1 MTTISFKSAGVS
13 VRVQNLTGPTATRP
27 TGIPAGVVGAAQ
39 RGPAFVP
46 VTVPTTQD
54 FNQVFG
60 GPNDYIFNGPI
71 AASEWLRNAQSLTY
85 LRVLGAGNALAR
97 TTDGSN
103 SGKVVNAGFVVGSD
117 LPQNASGG
125 AFNDN
130 PYAYAGGD
138 EGRTYFL
145 ASIMKETSGSD
156 FFSSAGLPTEG
167 TPVVRGVV
175 FAPSGVLLTLSSSA
189 SPWNTPASSSGTWTN
204 AGGQVTGSVN
214 ISGSLQEF
222 VLLLNGFKNSN
233 EPNVISASFDVT
245 APNYFGKV
253 FNTDPFKI
261 EEKGHFLY
269 ADFPVHP
276 ALATVTGSGV
286 VSGST
291 YLTEQIA
298 FLVSSSLSRNSG
310 STVTPNFENFE
321 DRYRTPKSP
330 WVVSQ
335 NFGGSPQNLFRIWS
349 LDDGEYANKRVK
361 FSIEN
366 ITPSVS
372 TVDQYG
378 TFDLIVRD
386 YNDTDK
392 NKKVLEQWRGLS
404 LNPNAQNYVAKV
416 IGDFHTFWNFD
427 NSSDRQKLITQ
438 GNYPNASSYI
448 RVEMDAQVEDAEID
462 PTALPFGF
470 RGVQHFQVSGS
481 APFGNQNDDGT
492 YYVTGSGTDPITYR
506 FVQPPIPYRKSLSR
520 GASPNQTVDR
530 SLYWGVQFE
539 RQTSVTEPNKST
551 EIETGIGSFVQYYPD
566 FQTNWADFVVYDNQ
580 GAQATTENGIVDAD
594 AYNNNYFTLNKV
606 KIKYTPST
614 GLVDTVNAV
623 TWSYVR
629 QGNISNDST
638 NGFRALATS
647 DLTDSSVRQLAK
659 FTVPLFGG
667 FDGVNIFNQG
677 TRYFTNVAV
686 EEEMDN
692 TNRGT
697 VDGPTVSSYLT
708 ALNILS
714 DVTEVD
720 IQLLAL
726 PGIRNTY
733 VTDNALN
740 MVENRYDALYLMDI
754 QNIDVNS
761 TEVSSSSQTLSVVN
775 TANNFNNRGLNSSFG
790 AAYFPDVVI
799 RDDFNNTTRTA
810 ASTAAVLGAFAKN
823 DSVGYP
829 WFAPAGFTRG
839 ALETTVRPAVRLS
852 RDNLDDL
859 QSANINPLA
868 VFAGSEGTV
877 VWGQRTLLQTESA
890 FDRVNVRRLLISLR
904 RQVKQ
909 IADRI
914 IFEQNREATLER
926 FSNLVKPILKRV
938 QDNKG
943 VDKYLVQIDTTTTT
957 LADIENNTIRGR
969 IMILPTKTLEFLD
982 ISFVLNNRGNFIA
995 G

>member
-1 MTTISFKSAGVS
+1 MIISFKSAGVS
-13 VRVQNLTGPTATRP
+13 VRVQNLTGPTATQP
-27 TGIPAGVVGAAQ
+27 TGIPAGVVGAAL

-46 VTVPTTQD
+46 VTVPTAQD

-60 GPNDYIFNGPI
+60 GPNDYIYNGPI

-97 TTDGSN
+97 TVDGLN
-103 SGKVVNAGFVVGSD
+103 SGKVVNAGFVVGSE
-117 LPQNASGG
+117 LPQGSSGG
-125 AFNDN
+125 ALNDN
-130 PYAYAGGD
+130 PYAFAGGD
-138 EGRTYFL
+138 EGRTFFL
-145 ASIMKETSGSD
+145 ASMMKETSGSD
-156 FFSSAGLPTEG
+156 FFTGAGLPSEG
-167 TPVVRGVV
+167 TPVVRGVL
-175 FAPSGVLLTLSSSA
+175 FAPSGVLPTLSSSA
-189 SPWNTPASSSGTWTN
+189 SPWNTPATGSGTWAN
-204 AGGQVTGSVN
+204 AGGQITGSVN

-222 VLLLNGFKNSN
+222 VLLLNGFNNSN
-233 EPNVISASFDVT
+233 ESNVISASFDVT

-253 FNTDPFKI
+253 LNTDPFKI

-269 ADFPVHP
+269 ADFPIHP
-276 ALATVTGSGV
+276 AIATVTGSGV
-286 VSGST
+286 VSGSNSGF
-291 YLTEQIA
+291 EQIA
-298 FLVSSSLSRNSG
+298 FLVSSSMSRNSG
-310 STVTPNFENFE
+310 STITPNFENFE

-335 NFGGSPQNLFRIWS
+335 NFGGSPQNLFRVHS

-361 FSIEN
+361 FSVEN

-404 LNPNAQNYVAKV
+404 LNPNAQNYIARV

-448 RVEMDAQVEDAEID
+448 RVEVDSQVEDAEVD

-470 RGVQHFQVSGS
+470 RGIQHFQVSGS
-481 APFGNQNDDGT
+481 APFGRQNDDDGT
-492 YYVTGSGTDPITYR
+492 YYVTGSGDPITHK

-520 GASPNQTVDR
+520 GAAPNQTVDR
-530 SLYWGVQFE
+530 SFYWGVQFE

-551 EIETGIGSFVQYYPD
+551 EIESGIGSFVQYYPD
-566 FQTNWADFVVYDNQ
+566 FQTNLADFVVYDNP
-580 GAQATTENGIVDAD
+580 GAPSSTRNGIVDAD
-594 AYNNNYFTLNKV
+594 AYNNNYFSLNKV
-606 KIKYTPST
+606 KIKYTPSS

-629 QGNISNDST
+629 QGNITVDSV

-647 DLTDSSVRQLAK
+647 DLADSSVRQLAK

-667 FDGVNIFNQG
+667 FDGVNLFNAS
-677 TRYFTNVAV
+677 TRYLTNVAV

-692 TNRGT
+692 ANRGT
-697 VDGPTVSSYLT
+697 VEGPTVSSYLS
-708 ALNILS
+708 ALGILS

-720 IQLLAL
+720 MQLLTL

-733 VTDNALN
+733 ITDNALS
-740 MVENRYDALYLMDI
+740 MVENRFDALYLMDI
-754 QNIDVNS
+754 QNLDVNS
-761 TEVSSSSQTLSVVN
+761 VEVTSSAQTLSVVN
-775 TANNFNNRGLNSSFG
+775 TANSFSNRGVNSSFG
-790 AAYFPDVVI
+790 AAYFPDVII
-799 RDDFNNTTRTA
+799 RDDFNNTTRVA

-823 DSVGYP
+823 DSVAYP

-852 RDNLDDL
+852 RENLDDL
-859 QSANINPLA
+859 QSAKINPLA

-943 VDKYLVQIDTTTTT
+943 IDRYLVQIDTTTTT
-957 LADIENNTIRGR
+957 QADVENNIIRGK

>member
-1 MTTISFKSAGVS
+1 
-13 VRVQNLTGPTATRP
+13 
-27 TGIPAGVVGAAQ
+27 
-39 RGPAFVP
+39 
-46 VTVPTTQD
+46 
-54 FNQVFG
+54 
-60 GPNDYIFNGPI
+60 
-71 AASEWLRNAQSLTY
+71 
-85 LRVLGAGNALAR
+85 
-97 TTDGSN
+97 
-103 SGKVVNAGFVVGSD
+103 
-117 LPQNASGG
+117 
-125 AFNDN
+125 
-130 PYAYAGGD
+130 
-138 EGRTYFL
+138 
-145 ASIMKETSGSD
+145 
-156 FFSSAGLPTEG
+156 
-167 TPVVRGVV
+167 
-175 FAPSGVLLTLSSSA
+175 
-189 SPWNTPASSSGTWTN
+189 
-204 AGGQVTGSVN
+204 
-214 ISGSLQEF
+214 
-222 VLLLNGFKNSN
+222 
-233 EPNVISASFDVT
+233 
-245 APNYFGKV
+245 
-253 FNTDPFKI
+253 
-261 EEKGHFLY
+261 
-269 ADFPVHP
+269 
-276 ALATVTGSGV
+276 
-286 VSGST
+286 
-291 YLTEQIA
+291 
-298 FLVSSSLSRNSG
+298 
-310 STVTPNFENFE
+310 
-321 DRYRTPKSP
+321 
-330 WVVSQ
+330 
-335 NFGGSPQNLFRIWS
+335 
-349 LDDGEYANKRVK
+349 
-361 FSIEN
+361 
-366 ITPSVS
+366 
-372 TVDQYG
+372 
-378 TFDLIVRD
+378 
-386 YNDTDK
+386 
-392 NKKVLEQWRGLS
+392 
-404 LNPNAQNYVAKV
+404 
-416 IGDFHTFWNFD
+416 
-427 NSSDRQKLITQ
+427 
-438 GNYPNASSYI
+438 
-448 RVEMDAQVEDAEID
+448 
-462 PTALPFGF
+462 
-470 RGVQHFQVSGS
+470 
-481 APFGNQNDDGT
+481 
-492 YYVTGSGTDPITYR
+492 
-506 FVQPPIPYRKSLSR
+506 
-520 GASPNQTVDR
+520 
-530 SLYWGVQFE
+530 
-539 RQTSVTEPNKST
+539 
-551 EIETGIGSFVQYYPD
+551 
-566 FQTNWADFVVYDNQ
+566 
-580 GAQATTENGIVDAD
+580 
-594 AYNNNYFTLNKV
+594 
-606 KIKYTPST
+606 
-614 GLVDTVNAV
+614 
-623 TWSYVR
+623 
-629 QGNISNDST
+629 
-638 NGFRALATS
+638 
-647 DLTDSSVRQLAK
+647 
-659 FTVPLFGG
+659 
-667 FDGVNIFNQG
+667 
-677 TRYFTNVAV
+677 
-686 EEEMDN
+686 
-692 TNRGT
+692 

>member
-13 VRVQNLTGPTATRP
+13 VRVQNLTGPTATQP
-27 TGIPAGVVGAAQ
+27 TGIPAGVVGSAQ

-46 VTVPTTQD
+46 VTVPSTQD
-54 FNQVFG
+54 LTQVFG
-60 GPNDYIFNGPI
+60 GPTDYIYNGPI
-71 AASEWLRNAQSLTY
+71 AATEWLRNAQSLTY
-85 LRVLGAGNALAR
+85 LRVLGAGDALAR
-97 TTDGSN
+97 TTDGN
-103 SGKVVNAGFVVGSD
+103 NTGKVTNAGFVVGGE
-117 LPQNASGG
+117 LPQVASAG
-125 AFNDN
+125 ALNDN
-130 PYAYAGGD
+130 PYAVAGGD
-138 EGRTYFL
+138 EGRTFFL
-145 ASIMKETSGSD
+145 ASVMKETTSSD
-156 FFSSAGLPTEG
+156 FFTGAGLPTEG
-167 TPVVRGVV
+167 VPVVRGVL

-189 SPWNTPASSSGTWTN
+189 TDWNTPASGSGTWAN

-222 VLLLNGFKNSN
+222 VMLLNGFNNAN
-233 EPNVISASFDVT
+233 EVNTISASFDVT

-261 EEKGHFLY
+261 EEKGHYLY

-276 ALATVTGSGV
+276 ALAVVTGSGL
-286 VSGST
+286 VSGSS

-298 FLVSSSLSRNSG
+298 FLVSSSVARNVG
-310 STVTPNFENFE
+310 TTTVPNFENFE
-321 DRYRTPKSP
+321 DRFRTAKSP

-335 NFGGSPQNLFRIWS
+335 NFGGSPQNLFRVWS
-349 LDDGEYANKRVK
+349 LDDGETANTRVK

-366 ITPSVS
+366 ITPSTS

-386 YNDTDK
+386 YYDTDK

-404 LNPNAQNYVAKV
+404 LNPNASNYVAKI
-416 IGDFHTFWNFD
+416 IGDFYTFWNFD

-448 RVEMDAQVEDAEID
+448 RVEMDAQVEDAELD

-470 RGVQHFQVSGS
+470 RGIQHFQVSGS
-481 APFGNQNDDGT
+481 APFGNQNDDGA
-492 YYVTGSGTDPITYR
+492 YFVTGSGADPVTYR

-530 SLYWGVQFE
+530 SLYWGVQYE
-539 RQTSVTEPNKST
+539 RQISVSEPNKST
-551 EIETGIGSFVQYYPD
+551 EIETGIKSFVQYYPD
-566 FQTNWADFVVYDNQ
+566 FQTNWADFVVYDNN
-580 GAQATTENGIVDAD
+580 GASATTENGIVDAD
-594 AYNNNYFTLNKV
+594 AFNNNYFSLNKV
-606 KIKYTPST
+606 KVKYTPSS

-638 NGFRALATS
+638 NGFRALATT

-659 FTVPLFGG
+659 FTVPVFGG
-667 FDGVNIFNQG
+667 FDGVNIFNQD
-677 TRYFTNVAV
+677 TRFLTNTAV
-686 EEEMDN
+686 EQEMDN

-697 VDGPTVSSYLT
+697 VNGPTVNSYLS

-720 IQLLAL
+720 IQLLTL
-726 PGIRNTY
+726 PGIRNSY

-740 MVENRYDALYLMDI
+740 MVENRFDALYLLDV
-754 QNIDVNS
+754 QNFDVNS
-761 TEVSSSSQTLSVVN
+761 AEVTSSAQTLSVVN
-775 TANNFNNRGLNSSFG
+775 TTNNFSNRGLNTSFG
-790 AAYFPDVVI
+790 AAYFPDVII
-799 RDDFNNTTRTA
+799 RDDFNNTTRTV
-810 ASTAAVLGAFAKN
+810 ASTAAVLGAFSVN
-823 DSVGYP
+823 DSVAYP

-839 ALETTVRPAVRLS
+839 ALSSVVRPAVRLS
-852 RDNLDDL
+852 RDNMDDL
-859 QSANINPLA
+859 QSANINPL
-868 VFAGSEGTV
+868 VSMPGSDGTV
-877 VWGQRTLLQTESA
+877 VWGQQTLLQTESA

-914 IFEQNREATLER
+914 IFEQNREETLER

-943 VDKYLVQIDTTTTT
+943 VDRYLVQIDTTTTT
-957 LADIENNTIRGR
+957 QADIENNTIRGK

-982 ISFVLNNRGNFIA
+982 ISFVINNRNNFVV